1 MTDTSQI
8 QLVNALRKAVSRTSL
23 LAEGNDPELDNAVRQ
38 IRLQISKGADASA
51 IQATL
56 DSVEPL
62 LLKVD
67 EARLTRAKHFRETL
81 HDLIDIL
88 EQHGH
93 KAPQSQKNALETA
106 IRSHWQS
113 VPHWPHLLKEYLAL
127 IETSLTPPPPVDSEK
142 PTLISRLFKRTHSAK
157 HKPNHQEVLQQV
169 SHTLAGLLN
178 NLALPSDYDEQ
189 ISELKNTL
197 AQNTSVNDFP
207 KILDE
212 IIALIM
218 IAIGNTQEGLTTYLN
233 ELNKQLA
240 SINDSIVKS
249 YRSQKSLSESREG
262 LNATMQKQVQEAAN
276 AVQQAN
282 DLDSLKL
289 LINERMATISN
300 TMDQYRKQ
308 MISQEK
314 LSTQSISLLKS
325 KVTRMEKDTSSL
337 RTSLQEKLAQAMTDA
352 LTDLPNRAAYQDTI
366 LPLCRNS
373 LANGSSLCLA
383 ICDIDF
389 FKQVN
394 DTWGHLAGDKVLRL
408 VPRQIR
414 NVLTQTD
421 LLFRY
426 GGEEFVIVFPGT
438 HLRDAHHRAE
448 AIRKEVEK
456 APFNVNGEPVSIT
469 ISIGL
474 AELAEEDYE
483 TFFSRADKQ
492 LYSAKEA
499 GRNKVMIDNPSA

>member
-23 LAEGNDPELDNAVRQ
+23 LAEGNDPELDHAVRQ
-38 IRLQISKGADASA
+38 IRLQISKGADATA
-51 IQATL
+51 IQAIL
-56 DSVEPL
+56 DNVEPL

-88 EQHGH
+88 DHHGQQV
-93 KAPQSQKNALETA
+93 PQSQKNAFESA

-113 VPHWPHLLKEYLAL
+113 VPHWPSLLKEYLAL
-127 IETSLTPPPPVDSEK
+127 IEASLAHNAQVETKKAP
-142 PTLISRLFKRTHSAK
+142 LIARLFKRAQPAK
-157 HKPNHQEVLQQV
+157 TKLNNQEVLQQV
-169 SHTLAGLLN
+169 RHTLIGLLS

-197 AQNTSVNDFP
+197 AQNKNFNDFP

-212 IIALIM
+212 LIALIM
-218 IAIGNTQEGLTTYLN
+218 IAIGNTQEGLTSYLN

-262 LNATMQKQVQEAAN
+262 LNTSMQKQVQEAAN
-276 AVQQAN
+276 AVQQAD
-282 DLDSLKL
+282 DLDSLKA
-289 LINERMATISN
+289 LINERMANISD
-300 TMDQYRKQ
+300 TMAQYRKQ
-308 MISQEK
+308 MLAQEK
-314 LSTQSISLLKS
+314 MSTQSISLLKS

-366 LPLCRNS
+366 LPLCSNS
-373 LANGSSLCLA
+373 LANGSPLSLA

-414 NVLTQTD
+414 NVLAASD

-438 HLRDAHHRAE
+438 PLSDAQQRAE

-469 ISIGL
+469 VSIGL
-474 AELAEEDYE
+474 AELTQENYE

-499 GRNKVMIDNPSA
+499 GRNKVMVDNPET